1 MGEDTN
7 NCQWFTF
14 LPHFS
19 PPQFTQSCRLKS
31 WSPQL
36 KRETWHLFLSF
47 PSFILPTLHIPYTCK
62 PSLTH
67 TYSPSLSFS
76 LCHTHARKRAHL
88 KSFFPVTSHSQSA
101 EAEARLV
108 RVCFMESF
116 PLGWVMEED
125 LVCVGEGGGDRSREE
140 RWVRQ
145 RWRQKRASAQR
156 GQKKMMNSGEL
167 GGASEA
173 AEVSVEVSECTLC
186 PFHFTPSY
194 NQIENTEARGGTTR
208 SSSLS
213 KRQDWAFLN

>member
-1 MGEDTN
+1 MTLVP
-7 NCQWFTF
+7 FFPF
-14 LPHFS
+14 LYSTHSAYPIHMQTLTDS
-19 PPQFTQSCRLKS
+19 HILSLSVILSLSHTCTQTCTLEK
-31 WSPQL
+31 
-36 KRETWHLFLSF
+36 FLSSDITQ
-47 PSFILPTLHIPYTCK
+47 PKCGGRSKVSTGLLHGVI
-62 PSLTH
+62 
-67 TYSPSLSFS
+67 SPGMGDG
-76 LCHTHARKRAHL
+76 RG
-88 KSFFPVTSHSQSA
+88 PG
-101 EAEARLV
+101 
-108 RVCFMESF
+108 VC
-116 PLGWVMEED
+116 G
-125 LVCVGEGGGDRSREE
+125 GGGGDRSREE